1 MLDKSLYPHSNHP
14 AKLYRT
20 ARTHKF
26 NNILEINK
34 EKFKFRPIIDQ
45 TGTYSYNAAHVIS
58 QYLKPLSKKEIAIN
72 VTQPFSADIKNIL
85 PLQEDEED
93 VSYYMES
100 LFTNIPINETID
112 HVLDQMYNK
121 KKLKPICSKLIF
133 KNLSLKLAT
142 EVTFTINNNFFHT
155 NR

>member
-1 MLDKSLYPHSNHP
+1 M
-14 AKLYRT
+14 
-20 ARTHKF
+20 
-26 NNILEINK
+26 
-34 EKFKFRPIIDQ
+34 
-45 TGTYSYNAAHVIS
+45 
-58 QYLKPLSKKEIAIN
+58 
-72 VTQPFSADIKNIL
+72 TQSFSTDIKNIP

-100 LFTNIPINETID
+100 LSTNIPINETID
-112 HVLDQMYNK
+112 YVLDQIYNK

-142 EVTFTINNNFFHT
+142 EVTFTIYNNFFHT